1 MKGFTVFYI
10 SSAILA
16 AVNAKSFSKE
26 DQAILIDRH
35 NYFRSTALPSAA
47 GNMLRIGWSDVLASK
62 ADSKASTCSATTSKG
77 VNVYQSSKKTSS
89 IIEGAIQEWVIE
101 TAKSTIKMIPQP
113 SVSGVDVGK
122 GIYNPYSQVVWA
134 TTSSVGC
141 ATASCPD
148 GEVIVCM
155 YSPPGNDKNSAWY
168 KHQSQGSGCPSGT
181 VSSHGLCIV
190 EGASV
195 NDQIAPIPDGKWTY
209 QVYPAFVAQIHSIL
223 INSARDIANEHL
235 SLASQTLSEKTTDT
249 ESKYKSSLEFSSFVT
264 QSKMEED
271 TVGTVSP
278 YDDNGLALQHDAETT
293 ERHKEKTNSKED
305 VSTGA
310 GHEEEETHGISINNV
325 FGMYL
330 LGILAVAGII
340 VYVHVTTSTE
350 HQHNDIPAK

>member
-209 QVYPAFVAQIHSIL
+209 QPRRHFP
-223 INSARDIANEHL
+223 
-235 SLASQTLSEKTTDT
+235 EKTTDT

-293 ERHKEKTNSKED
+293 ERHKAKTNSKED

-310 GHEEEETHGISINNV
+310 GHEEEETHGISINDV